1 MSAVFPLLAALAGA
15 MAPQSAPS
23 PADLTRE
30 QMEEDLRH
38 AATVVGRA
46 WSWAEDK
53 KENFGVDLDAI
64 AARLATRLDGVRTR
78 EAFAALLEEFVAS
91 MEDGH
96 AGLDMPGVV
105 PKAIRALPFR
115 LVDGREGVLLAE
127 IPEDVAKST
136 GFAVGDALV
145 AIDGTPIGK
154 LLEEGARRVFAST
167 DTARREGSLRRL
179 LFESRTVSVTV
190 RRGDGSER
198 TASVPTG
205 AGWDDGE
212 EARISWRALGEKAA
226 LLRVAAFAPSPEA
239 WKRFGSETPEARD
252 RTVEAW
258 REEVRRAFAGMG
270 AREGIVLD
278 LRGNGGGTD
287 LLGQFL
293 AEQFLEGEFLYFR
306 LRTRLSPEVLA
317 LPGFDAWKSLGKT
330 EGWTDEAAIRVK
342 RRGPPAHLGRL
353 VVLIDEGCFSVT
365 DNFLACL
372 RDLHPSARF
381 VGRPTGGGTGAPR
394 PIATLPHSRAT
405 ITACVMEPRS
415 PKGRLIE
422 GRGTIPDVP
431 VRWSRDDLVSGR
443 DPDLE
448 AAMREL
454 SAPR

>member
-1 MSAVFPLLAALAGA
+1 MNPLLALAGA
-15 MAPQSAPS
+15 MAPQSAP
-23 PADLTRE
+23 ADLTRA

-46 WSWAEDK
+46 WSWAQDK

-64 AARLATRLDGVRTR
+64 AARLAARLDGVKTKA
-78 EAFAALLEEFVAS
+78 EFAALLEEFVAS
-91 MEDGH
+91 MKDGH
-96 AGLDMPGVV
+96 AGLDMPGAA
-105 PKAIRALPFR
+105 PKEIHALPFR
-115 LVDGREGVLLAE
+115 LLDAREGVLIADL
-127 IPEDVAKST
+127 PEDLAKST
-136 GFAVGDALV
+136 GVGDALV
-145 AIDGTPIGK
+145 AVDGMPIET
-154 LLEEGARRVFAST
+154 LLEERARRVFAST
-167 DTARREGSLRRL
+167 DGARRAWTIRKLR
-179 LFESRTVSVTV
+179 FEKREVSVTV
-190 RRGDGSER
+190 RRSDGSEK
-198 TASVPTG
+198 TVPVPTG
-205 AGWDDGE
+205 AAPESKEG
-212 EARISWRALGEKAA
+212 APISWRALGEKTA
-226 LLRVAAFAPSPEA
+226 LLRVAAFTPPPEE

-252 RTVEAW
+252 RTVETW
-258 REEVRRAFAGMG
+258 REGVRRAFAGMG
-270 AREGIVLD
+270 AREAVVLD

-317 LPGFDAWKSLGKT
+317 LPGFEVWKSMGRT

-342 RRGPPAHLGRL
+342 RRGPSSHLGRL
-353 VVLIDEGCFSVT
+353 VVLIDERCFSVT

-394 PIATLPHSRAT
+394 KIATLPHSGAT

-422 GRGTIPDVP
+422 GRGTAPDVP
-431 VRWSRDDLVSGR
+431 VRWSRDDLLSGR

-448 AAMREL
+448 AALREL
-454 SAPR
+454 AAAR